1 MSVVVLCRLGLMNDA
16 ARQKLFETA
25 RLATPYSGA
34 ELLFAGD
41 EMPGGDEPR
50 RSTFA
55 LSFRKIDEA
64 HQFMGNMREIDF
76 RELTGFG
83 AEFQLFSPWPPTV
96 GQLPLM
102 LFP

>member
-1 MSVVVLCRLGLMNDA
+1 MSVVVLCRLGFMNDV
-16 ARQKLFETA
+16 ARQKLFEAA

-55 LSFRKIDEA
+55 VRFRKIDEA
-64 HQFMGNMREIDF
+64 HQFMDKMRGIDF
-76 RELTGFG
+76 GALTGAG
-83 AEFQLFSPWPPTV
+83 ADYQLFKPWPPTI
-96 GQLPLM
+96 GQLPLV

>member
-1 MSVVVLCRLGLMNDA
+1 MSVMVLCRLGLMNDA

-25 RLATPYSGA
+25 RLAMPYSGV

-41 EMPGGDEPR
+41 EIPGGDESR
-50 RSTFA
+50 RSTFVI
-55 LSFRKIDEA
+55 SFHKIDEA
-64 HQFMGNMREIDF
+64 HQFMGKMRGIDF
-76 RELTGFG
+76 REFTGLG
-83 AEFQLFSPWPPTV
+83 AELQLLKPWPPSI

>member
-1 MSVVVLCRLGLMNDA
+1 MSIVVLCQLGLLNDA

-25 RLATPYSGA
+25 RLAMPYSGA

-41 EMPGGDEPR
+41 EIPGGDEPR

-55 LSFRKIDEA
+55 LSFHKIDEA
-64 HQFMGNMREIDF
+64 HQFMDKMRGIDF
-76 RELTGFG
+76 RELTGFDV
-83 AEFQLFSPWPPTV
+83 ELQLLKLSPPTI